1 MAAYTKNES
10 KHKKYHLD
18 PRDLEIT
25 VPHGGGI
32 LCKIL
37 PNEPRT
43 VVHPPTNLGDSV
55 TATVEGPLEDEVT
68 YGIRVDAREA
78 TTAPLVGGLA

>member
-1 MAAYTKNES
+1 MAIYSQSSKYKLCADHQIDMAAYTKNES

-43 VVHPPTNLGDSV
+43 VVHPPTNLGGQFCKQYKYRM
-55 TATVEGPLEDEVT
+55 T
-68 YGIRVDAREA
+68 
-78 TTAPLVGGLA
+78 